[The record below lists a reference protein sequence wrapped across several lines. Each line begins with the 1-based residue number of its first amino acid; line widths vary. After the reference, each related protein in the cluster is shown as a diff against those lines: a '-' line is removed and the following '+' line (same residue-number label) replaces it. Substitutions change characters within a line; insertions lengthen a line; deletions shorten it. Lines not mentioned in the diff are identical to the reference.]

1 MVERFSCAPGPAGW
15 RYVGTREDP
24 SSGAALGRIDLVLQA
39 GGGARLEVTAGT
51 WTLRG
56 GVVGDEVL
64 WRRGEEER
72 TERGHGFTGPSPS
85 YAVVLARLGAGARR
99 LVEVTEPV
107 LATRVVE
114 QRWSHVGQEVRH
126 GLTVDSWQV
135 DDAATGTRAVLHL
148 AGDVVL
154 SAPGV
159 RLLELDGA
167 PTLTRS
173 WQG

>member
-15 RYVGTREDP
+15 RYVGSSEDP
-24 SSGAALGRIDLVLQA
+24 TTGAPLGRIDLVLQA
-39 GGGARLEVTAGT
+39 AGGVRLELTAGD

-56 GVVGDEVL
+56 GVVGTELL
-64 WRRGEEER
+64 WRRGEKER
-72 TERGHGFTGPSPS
+72 TERGHGFTGASPS
-85 YAVVLARLGAGARR
+85 YAVVLSRLGAGVRR
-99 LVEVTEPV
+99 LVEVTDPV

-114 QRWSHVGQEVRH
+114 QVWAHAGQEVRD
-126 GLTVDSWQV
+126 GLAVDTWQV
-135 DDAATGTRAVLHL
+135 DEQATGARSVLHL

-167 PTLTRS
+167 PTLTRP
-173 WQG
+173 

>member
-1 MVERFSCAPGPAGW
+1 MLERFSCAPGPAGW
-15 RYVGTREDP
+15 RYVGTREDAA
-24 SSGAALGRIDLVLQA
+24 SGAPLGRIDLVLQA
-39 GGGARLEVTAGT
+39 NGAVRLEVTGGD

-64 WRRGEEER
+64 WRRGEDER
-72 TERGHGFTGPSPS
+72 VERGHGFTGASPS

-114 QRWSHVGQEVRH
+114 QVWALVAQDARD
-126 GLTVDSWQV
+126 GLAVDTWQV
-135 DDAATGTRAVLHL
+135 DEPATGARSVLHL

-159 RLLELDGA
+159 TLRELDGV
-167 PTLTRS
+167 PTLTRP
-173 WQG
+173 

>member
-24 SSGAALGRIDLVLQA
+24 ATGAPLGRIDLVLQA
-39 GGGARLEVTAGT
+39 SGAVRLEVTAGD
-51 WTLRG
+51 WVLRG
-56 GVVGDEVL
+56 GVVGGEVL
-64 WRRGEEER
+64 WRRGEGER
-72 TERGHGFTGPSPS
+72 VERGHGFTGASPS
-85 YAVVLARLGAGARR
+85 YAVVLSRSGAGRRR

-114 QRWSHVGQEVRH
+114 QRWSDLGQEVRQ
-126 GLTVDSWQV
+126 GLVVGSWQV
-135 DDAATGTRAVLHL
+135 DDPATGARSVLHL
-148 AGDVVL
+148 SGDVVL

-159 RLLELDGA
+159 RLVELDGV

-173 WQG
+173 